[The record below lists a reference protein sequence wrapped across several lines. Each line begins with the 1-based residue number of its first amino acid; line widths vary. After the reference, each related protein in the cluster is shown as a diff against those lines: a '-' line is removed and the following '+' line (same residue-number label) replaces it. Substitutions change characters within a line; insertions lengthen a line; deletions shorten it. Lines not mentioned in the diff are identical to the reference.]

1 MKTILTIFWAVL
13 GLTIAGCFAYSAYDT
28 DNPCAV
34 VYVILTLLATMLL
47 CGLLI
52 YGGMYEQLEIR
63 H

>member
-1 MKTILTIFWAVL
+1 MKTILIIFWAIL

-34 VYVILTLLATMLL
+34 VYVVLTLLATMLL

-52 YGGMYEQLEIR
+52 YG
-63 H
+63 